1 MSGYGS
7 DATNPNYVESV
18 ASLNKKTKEKL
29 RLDQIVPSEILNDS
43 GETGIK
49 QMLEK
54 YYDFMNMNEFIYTD
68 DETYN
73 DLIASNRAVFRII
86 DPRNENNEFFSDSTG
101 GNSTL
106 TIVDSTGANVDFD
119 LTATNITIS
128 NGNEMPGSLANLATP
143 IGKTFSVSIPDVK
156 KRSAALTAVV
166 NSGGQ
171 VTGFTGDFGYQYPSV
186 PTVTLS
192 APVGGGTQAT
202 VSVSLETNANANP
215 YLDTLG
221 SLNIDITNPGGG
233 YNQNDIPTVTIT
245 ENANADTVV
254 FTPNGLD
261 CTLLSPIT
269 HYVGP
274 GPSYVLNAIEEALN
288 IDANTDNYLEL
299 MQKEIA
305 AAIPRNITVDKRNL
319 YKNITDFYKLKGSS
333 DSIEIFFR
341 LLFDENVEV
350 TFPFDQ
356 TLIPSSGNFDT
367 ALGQYL
373 DKKGFLSDTIKLQDS
388 KFYQKFSYVV
398 RTGKNLKDWEAAFDK
413 LVHPAGFIFFGE
425 ILLLT
430 QLTRAAL
437 GDNIRSSATEVD
449 IGFPEGNT
457 GEVPVPGSPGF
468 VYTYKDLYTR
478 ENRKTLSSMPG
489 LQLGVI
495 GIEDLK
501 LLVDMFAATF
511 MPTISAKIHKTASLS
526 ANIVGG
532 VIDSISIVD
541 PGFGYTSAPTLTITG
556 TGGAGATATCTI
568 DSLGQIDSVSVGG
581 GGGNSYISAAVSATA
596 NPSAQRVKSVD
607 ITNITSN
614 KQYFKPPLLELTA
627 PTSKDQDGN
636 LLPTNINATAKAIM
650 TATSIKELRIVNR
663 GSGYTSDPT
672 VTISGNASGIEVD
685 VGSDGRIAGVKLN
698 NGGSGYTELPTITV
712 SGGGGTGCVIEAILE
727 PTSIDSVQ
735 IINAGFGY
743 VVDPLVKIKSTT
755 GNEERVENVKK
766 ILILALNHAATE
778 VNDPS
783 FRTLINN
790 NYFNRKGNNFK
801 SSARKFHGGYPI
813 NSDFF
818 SDKTIENLPGTI
830 INRFNNKAFIAQ
842 E

>member
-7 DATNPNYVESV
+7 DATNPNYVEAV

-29 RLDQIVPSEILNDS
+29 RIDQIVPSEILNDS

-49 QMLEK
+49 QLLEK
-54 YYDFMNMNEFIYTD
+54 YYEFMNMNEFIYTD
-68 DETYN
+68 DESYE
-73 DLIASNRAVFRII
+73 DLIASNRAVFRIV

-101 GNSTL
+101 GNSIL
-106 TIVDSTGANVDFD
+106 TIVDSNGANVDFD

-156 KRSAALTAVV
+156 KQSASLSAVV
-166 NSGGQ
+166 NDAGQ
-171 VTGFTGDFGYQYPSV
+171 ITGFIGNFGYQYPTA
-186 PTVTLS
+186 PTITIA
-192 APVGGGTQAT
+192 APNGGTQAT
-202 VSVSLETNANANP
+202 ATAALVTTTNSNP

-221 SLNIDITNPGGG
+221 SLDITITNPGGG
-233 YNQNDIPTVTIT
+233 YSASNPPTVTIGT
-245 ENANADTVV
+245 NADADTIV

-274 GPSYVLNAIEEALN
+274 GPSYILNAIEEALN
-288 IDANTDNYLEL
+288 IDENTDDYLEL

-305 AAIPRNITVDKRNL
+305 SAIPRNLTVDKKNL

-341 LLFDENVEV
+341 LLFNENVEV
-350 TFPFDQ
+350 DFPFDR
-356 TLIPSSGNFDT
+356 TLIPSSGKFDQ

-398 RTGKNLKDWEAAFDK
+398 RTGKNLKDWEASFDK

-437 GDNIRSSATEVD
+437 GDNIRSSATEID
-449 IGFPEGNT
+449 TGFAEGSP
-457 GEVPVPGSPGF
+457 GKVAVPGSPGF

-541 PGFGYTSAPTLTITG
+541 KGFGYASAPTLTITG
-556 TGGAGATATCTI
+556 TGGAGAAATCTI
-568 DSLGQIDSVSVGG
+568 DIFGQIDTVTVTQ
-581 GGGNSYISAAVSATA
+581 GGNSYISAAVSATA
-596 NPSAQRVKSVD
+596 NPNATKVQGSILSND
-607 ITNITSN
+607 TSN
-614 KQYFKPPLLELTA
+614 KQYFTPPLLELDA
-627 PTSKDQDGN
+627 PTSADQDGN
-636 LLPTNINATAKAIM
+636 LLPTNVQATAK
-650 TATSIKELRIVNR
+650 TTLSPTSIKELRIKNR

-672 VTISGNASGIEVD
+672 ISISGNASGVEVD
-685 VGSDGRIAGVKLN
+685 VGSDGRIAGVRLN

-712 SGGGGTGCVIEAILE
+712 SGGGGSGCIIEAVLVPSKIA
-727 PTSIDSVQ
+727 SIQ
-735 IINAGFGY
+735 ITNPGFGY
-743 VVDPLVKIKSTT
+743 VVDPLIRIKSTT

-801 SSARKFHGGYPI
+801 SSARKFHSGYPI

>member
-7 DATNPNYVESV
+7 DATNPNYIESV

-29 RLDQIVPSEILNDS
+29 RIDQVIPSEILADS

-54 YYDFMNMNEFIYTD
+54 YYDFMNMNEFIYND
-68 DETYN
+68 DESYD
-73 DLIASNRAVFRII
+73 DLIASNRAVFRVV
-86 DPRNENNEFFSDSTG
+86 DPRNENNQFFTDSG
-101 GNSTL
+101 GANSVL
-106 TIVDSTGANVDFD
+106 TIISSDGTNIDYD

-128 NGNEMPGSLANLATP
+128 NGNELPGTLSGRTTP
-143 IGKTFSVSIPDVK
+143 VGKTMSVSIPDVK

-166 NSGGQ
+166 NSSGV
-171 VTGFTGDFGYQYPSV
+171 VTGFTGDLGYQYPSA
-186 PTVTLS
+186 PTITIA
-192 APVGGGTQAT
+192 APAGGGTQAT
-202 VSVSLETNANANP
+202 ATATLVTDVNTNP

-221 SLNIDITNPGGG
+221 SLNITINNGGGG
-233 YNQNDIPTVTIT
+233 YNADTDVPTVTVT
-245 ENANADTVV
+245 ANSNADTIV
-254 FTPNGLD
+254 FTPNALD
-261 CTLLSPIT
+261 CTLLTPVT
-269 HYVGP
+269 HWVGP
-274 GPSYVLNAIEEALN
+274 GPSYVLNAIEEAMN

-305 AAIPRNITVDKRNL
+305 AAIPRNLTVDKRNL

-341 LLFDENVEV
+341 LLFNENVEV
-350 TFPFDQ
+350 TFPFDK
-356 TLIPSSGNFDT
+356 TLIPSSGNYDT
-367 ALGQYL
+367 GLGQYL

-388 KFYQKFSYVV
+388 KFYQRFSYVV
-398 RTGKNLKDWEAAFDK
+398 RTGKNLSDWEAAFDK

-437 GDNIRSSATEVD
+437 GDNIRSSAQEVD
-449 IGFPEGNT
+449 TGFPEGNA
-457 GEVPVPGSPGF
+457 GEIPVPGSPGF

-526 ANIVGG
+526 ANLVGG
-532 VIDSISIVD
+532 VVDSVSIVNA
-541 PGFGYTSAPTLTITG
+541 GFGYTSAPTLTITG
-556 TGGAGATATCTI
+556 SGGAGATATCTI
-568 DSLGQIDSVSVGG
+568 DALGQIDAVTVTA
-581 GGGNSYISAAVSATA
+581 GGNSYTSAAVSATA
-596 NPSAQRVKSVD
+596 NSDATKVKSVTL
-607 ITNITSN
+607 TNLTSN
-614 KQYFKPPLLELTA
+614 KEYFTPPLLQLDA

-636 LLPTNINATAKAIM
+636 LLASNVQATAKTVL
-650 TATSIKELRIVNR
+650 TATSIKELRIINP

-672 VTISGNASGIEVD
+672 INIPGNASGIEVD
-685 VGSDGRIAGVKLN
+685 VGSTGKIAGIKLQ
-698 NGGSGYTELPTITV
+698 NGGSNYTELPNITV
-712 SGGGGTGCVIEAILE
+712 SGGGGTGLVVQAILE
-727 PTSIDSVQ
+727 PSTINSIV
-735 IINAGFGY
+735 ITNPGFGY
-743 VVDPLVKIKSTT
+743 VVDPIVKIKSTT
-755 GNEERVENVKK
+755 GNEERVQNVKK

-778 VNDPS
+778 VNDAS

-790 NYFNRKGNNFK
+790 NYFNRKGESYYASK
-801 SSARKFHGGYPI
+801 KFRDNYPI
-813 NSDFF
+813 SFF
-818 SDKTIENLPGTI
+818 SNNI
-830 INRFNNKAFIAQ
+830 IQNSSSSVINKYNTKAHITQ

>member
-7 DATNPNYVESV
+7 DATNPNYIESV

-29 RLDQIVPSEILNDS
+29 RIDQVIPSEILEDS

-49 QMLEK
+49 QLLEK
-54 YYDFMNMNEFIYTD
+54 YYDFMNMNEFIYND
-68 DETYN
+68 DESYE
-73 DLIASNRAVFRII
+73 DLIASNRAVFRVD

-101 GNSTL
+101 ANSVL
-106 TIVDSTGANVDFD
+106 TIISSEGTNIDYD

-128 NGNEMPGSLANLATP
+128 NGNELPGSLNGRTTP
-143 IGKTFSVSIPDVK
+143 IGKTMSVSIPDVK
-156 KRSAALTAVV
+156 KRSAALTAIV
-166 NSGGQ
+166 NASGQ
-171 VTGFTGDFGYQYPSV
+171 ITGFNGDFGYQYPSA
-186 PTVTLS
+186 PTITIS

-202 VSVSLETNANANP
+202 ATATLVTTENTNP
-215 YLDTLG
+215 YLDSLG
-221 SLNIDITNPGGG
+221 SLNITINNPGGG
-233 YNQNDIPTVTIT
+233 YNAANDVPTVTIT
-245 ENANADTVV
+245 ANPDADTIV
-254 FTPNGLD
+254 FTPNSLD
-261 CTLLSPIT
+261 CTLLTPIT

-274 GPSYVLNAIEEALN
+274 GPSYVLNAIEEAMN

-305 AAIPRNITVDKRNL
+305 AAIPRNLTVNKRNL

-341 LLFDENVEV
+341 LLFNENVEV
-350 TFPFDQ
+350 TFPFDK
-356 TLIPSSGNFDT
+356 TLIPSSGNYDT
-367 ALGQYL
+367 GLGQYL

-398 RTGKNLKDWEAAFDK
+398 RTGKNLSDWEAAFDK

-449 IGFPEGNT
+449 TGFPEGSA

-468 VYTYKDLYTR
+468 VYTYKDVYTR

-511 MPTISAKIHKTASLS
+511 MPDITAKINRTASLS
-526 ANIVGG
+526 ANIIGG
-532 VIDSISIVD
+532 VIDSISIVNA
-541 PGFGYTSAPTLTITG
+541 GFGYTSAPTLTITG
-556 TGGAGATATCTI
+556 TGGAGASATCTI
-568 DSLGQIDSVSVGG
+568 DSLGQIDSVTVTA
-581 GGGNSYISAAVSATA
+581 GGNSYISAGVSATA
-596 NPSAQRVKSVD
+596 NPDATRLKS
-607 ITNITSN
+607 ITLTNLTSN
-614 KQYFKPPLLELTA
+614 KEYFTPPLLQLDA

-636 LLPTNINATAKAIM
+636 LLPTNVQATAKTTLA
-650 TATSIKELRIVNR
+650 ATSIKELRIINA
-663 GSGYTSDPT
+663 GGGYTSDPT
-672 VTISGNASGIEVD
+672 VSISGNASGIEVD

-698 NGGSGYTELPTITV
+698 DGGSGYTELPTVTV
-712 SGGGGTGCVIEAILE
+712 SGGGGAGCVIQAILE
-727 PTSIDSVQ
+727 PSKIDSIV
-735 IINAGFGY
+735 ITNPGFGY
-743 VVDPLVKIKSTT
+743 VEDPVVRIKSTT
-755 GNEERVENVKK
+755 GNEERVQNVKK

-790 NYFNRKGNNFK
+790 NYFNKKGESYYASK
-801 SSARKFHGGYPI
+801 KFRDGYPI
-813 NSDFF
+813 SFF
-818 SDKTIENLPGTI
+818 SNNI
-830 INRFNNKAFIAQ
+830 IQNSSSSVINKYNTKAHITQ